1 MEGAFKSFDARSEG
15 SLDHS
20 SHSFCPRFLDFIS
33 IGIYDVVSSE
43 TTYKEFM
50 KFTNVRELKAKTSEM
65 LRTVERGNT
74 VLVTTHGRPTA
85 MLVPV
90 TEDDIE
96 DVLLAYSPTLRKKIE
111 AGLKD
116 IRAGRTMSLSDYKA
130 TRTKKKIRTT

>member
-1 MEGAFKSFDARSEG
+1 MRLHLQPHESN
-15 SLDHS
+15 
-20 SHSFCPRFLDFIS
+20 
-33 IGIYDVVSSE
+33 V
-43 TTYKEFM
+43 

-65 LRTVERGNT
+65 LRTVEKGNT

-96 DVLLAYSPTLRKKIE
+96 DALLTYSPQLRKKIE

-116 IRAGRTMSLSDYKA
+116 IRSGRTMPLADYLTRRAKRRARKA
-130 TRTKKKIRTT
+130 

>member
-1 MEGAFKSFDARSEG
+1 
-15 SLDHS
+15 
-20 SHSFCPRFLDFIS
+20 
-33 IGIYDVVSSE
+33 
-43 TTYKEFM
+43 M
-50 KFTNVRELKAKTSEM
+50 KFTNVRELKAKTSEI

-130 TRTKKKIRTT
+130 TRTKKKIRTA

>member
-1 MEGAFKSFDARSEG
+1 
-15 SLDHS
+15 
-20 SHSFCPRFLDFIS
+20 
-33 IGIYDVVSSE
+33 
-43 TTYKEFM
+43 M

-65 LRTVERGNT
+65 LRTVEQGNT

-96 DVLLAYSPTLRKKIE
+96 DALLTYSPQLRKKIA

-116 IRAGRTMSLSDYKA
+116 IRAGRTMSLEDYL
-130 TRTKKKIRTT
+130 TKRAKRRARRA